1 LSALVNFEIWQR
13 QFFDG
18 EVLHGSDPSRMEIGK
33 AASS

>member
-1 LSALVNFEIWQR
+1 VNFEIWQR

-18 EVLHGSDPSRMEIGK
+18 EALHASDPSRMEIGK